1 MPLSNKEIAQQL
13 EISVKT
19 VEDHVTKAFRHIRQV
34 VALLAAFFSST
45 FNSA

>member
-1 MPLSNKEIAQQL
+1 M

-34 VALLAAFFSST
+34 IVLLDFKIFF
-45 FNSA
+45 FIEQG